1 MTREHRALG
10 DLVER
15 PFDRRRV
22 VTPSPAQNLDLS
34 ELSDLAPELA
44 ATFATIASDIALVID
59 RDGIVCNVSFG
70 GTPITPAG
78 GDWIGRAWVD
88 TVTGET
94 RNKIE
99 MLLEEVRSK
108 GVSRRREVNHTS
120 EAGTDIPMAYAAI
133 RLGEDGPVVAAGRDL
148 RAIAAIQKRF
158 IETQQEMERGY
169 WKHRQFESRYRL
181 LFQVATDAV
190 IVVDALTMEV
200 VEANEAALGMFQ
212 WSATDAPGQPAGAG
226 IDAAFRPA
234 FDELLTLARS
244 TGKPAE
250 IRARLA
256 RDRRAI
262 DVSATPFRSERTL
275 LLLVRARS
283 AELRNQESATQD
295 AMAAFLERTDEA
307 VVITDS
313 AGRIKLANRAFLALC
328 ALREEGEVRGRT
340 LVETLG
346 ESAGTLGAIL
356 ARARHSGIAQAHEL
370 VPSLGAHSRRAL
382 EVSAVLI
389 AEGDQE
395 CIGLTI
401 RKGRSVF
408 SLDAGLAE
416 ELCDLADRLNVV
428 STDRALPALLE
439 AISQK
444 VEAHLI
450 SGCLARLSGDRDA
463 AALELGLTRSDL
475 EARIRRRVL
484 GEGSTDAWDPS
495 AASCN

>member
-1 MTREHRALG
+1 
-10 DLVER
+10 
-15 PFDRRRV
+15 
-22 VTPSPAQNLDLS
+22 VTPSPARNLDLS
-34 ELSDLAPELA
+34 ELSELAPELA

-70 GTPITPAG
+70 GAPIKPAG

-99 MLLEEVRSK
+99 MLLEEVRST
-108 GVSRRREVNHTS
+108 GVSRRREVNHPS

-133 RLGEDGPVVAAGRDL
+133 RLGDDGPVVAAGRDL

-158 IETQQEMERGY
+158 LETQQEMERGY

-190 IVVDALTMEV
+190 LVVDALTMEV
-200 VEANEAALGMFQ
+200 VLANEAALGMFQ
-212 WSATDAPGQPAGAG
+212 WSATDAPGKPAGAG
-226 IDAAFRPA
+226 IDAASRPA

-250 IRARLA
+250 IRAHLA

-275 LLLVRARS
+275 LLLVRARH
-283 AELRNQESATQD
+283 ADVRNQESATQN

-313 AGRIKLANRAFLALC
+313 ASRIQLVNRAFLALC
-328 ALREEGEVRGRT
+328 AQREEAQVRGRT
-340 LVETLG
+340 LVTILG
-346 ESAGTLGAIL
+346 DCAGTLGAIIE
-356 ARARHSGIAQAHEL
+356 RARHYGIAQAHEVVL
-370 VPSLGAHSRRAL
+370 SLPAHSRLTL
-382 EVSAVLI
+382 EVSAVLM

-395 CIGLTI
+395 CIGLTL
-401 RKGRSVF
+401 RRTRSVF
-408 SLDAGLAE
+408 SLDAGLAV
-416 ELCDLADRLNVV
+416 ELCELADRLNAV
-428 STDRALPALLE
+428 SPDRALPAILE
-439 AISQK
+439 AVSQK

-450 SGCLARLSGDRDA
+450 SSCLARLAGDRDA
-463 AALELGLTRSDL
+463 AALELGLTRADL
-475 EARIRRRVL
+475 EARIRRFVL
-484 GEGSTDAWDPS
+484 GEGSTDAWGLS
-495 AASCN
+495 AAFWN